1 MRDEKDP
8 GTLDMIPAKRGRP
21 VLNPDF
27 GPMTPAQKQR
37 RYRERVR
44 SRARTATSVASR
56 MKPGGLNPL
65 ADYTD
70 VQLLEAIRQQMD
82 RLAWMEGAGA
92 KPKDSAKKPIGVL
105 VGELARRYP
114 QK

>member
-1 MRDEKDP
+1 M
-8 GTLDMIPAKRGRP
+8 
-21 VLNPDF
+21 LNPDF

-82 RLAWMEGAGA
+82 RLAWMEGAEA

>member
-21 VLNPDF
+21 VLNADF
-27 GPMTPAQKQR
+27 GPMTPAEKQR

-44 SRARTATSVASR
+44 SRARTATSQAAR

-65 ADYTD
+65 VDYSD

-82 RLAWMEGAGA
+82 RLAWMESAGA
-92 KPKDSAKKPIGVL
+92 KPKPVAMKPIGAL